1 MAQKY
6 RLNTR
11 QKKAKFLKA
20 LDARMLNVTAA
31 CEAVEISRSIAY
43 KWKANDPDFAEKW
56 KEVEESFFSPSFTMI
71 LFSPCRSMTS
81 PTVAIAA
88 NSRKSHISSLS
99 IPNLSYN
106 AQISFHATTAPQIF
120 LFGYRQSFCFGFT
133 TASAFGMIQILPSS
147 VSRKG
152 ISLSLIHISEPTR
165 P

>member
-56 KEVEESFFSPSFTMI
+56 KEVEESFYDKLETTMFAKALTEHDNTMLI
-71 LFSPCRSMTS
+71 WLSKTKMKHRGY
-81 PTVAIAA
+81 VE
-88 NSRKSHISSLS
+88 KVEQDLS
-99 IPNLSYN
+99 INPFEKCKNCQTMRN
-106 AQISFHATTAPQIF
+106 EQ
-120 LFGYRQSFCFGFT
+120 R
-133 TASAFGMIQILPSS
+133 
-147 VSRKG
+147 
-152 ISLSLIHISEPTR
+152 
-165 P
+165 